1 MSRTR
6 TRPSGPKPSPYITRE
21 GYERFARELDHL
33 WNVERPKVVQ
43 GVADAAAE
51 GDRSEN
57 AEYIYG
63 KKKLRE
69 IDRRVQFLTKRLD
82 ELKRVEPED
91 RKAGETKIFFGAW
104 VRTEDEDGEER
115 IWRIVGPDEHD
126 MHPLYV
132 SMDSPIGKTLL
143 GKKLD
148 DEVTIRRPKGDLEVT
163 IVEVSYRRFDD
174 VPEAEPVTTR
184 GAVAKLMER
193 ALERDS
199 GEDPGDEGGDESGD
213 GERDDE
219 TDEETD
225 DDDGDDRDDEEQ

>member
-1 MSRTR
+1 MSRMR
-6 TRPSGPKPSPYITRE
+6 RPQGPKPSAYITRE
-21 GYERFARELDHL
+21 GYERFRRELDHL

-82 ELKRVEPED
+82 ELKMVDPED
-91 RKAGETKIFFGAW
+91 RKPGEIKIFFGAW

-115 IWRIVGPDEHD
+115 VWRIVGPDEHD

-148 DEVTIRRPKGDLEVT
+148 DELTIRRPKGDLEVT
-163 IVEVSYRRFDD
+163 IVEVGYRRFPD
-174 VPEAEPVTTR
+174 VPDAEPVTTR

-193 ALERDS
+193 ALSGDS
-199 GEDPGDEGGDESGD
+199 GEDVEDDSGDDPEIEGDED
-213 GERDDE
+213 GEQ
-219 TDEETD
+219 T
-225 DDDGDDRDDEEQ
+225 